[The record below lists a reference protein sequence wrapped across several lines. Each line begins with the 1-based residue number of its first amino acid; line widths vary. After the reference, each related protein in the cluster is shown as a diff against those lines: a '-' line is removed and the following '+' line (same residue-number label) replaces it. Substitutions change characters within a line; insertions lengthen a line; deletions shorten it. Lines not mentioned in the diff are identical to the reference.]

1 MRSWLVV
8 LLCGGTFYVHAQ
20 GFQTKIISVINGDTY
35 EFLDEDKEVVKVML
49 SEVDAPEPGQE
60 FSDEASAFSKKI
72 LLKKKVTIEFKGKD
86 FFGNK
91 LAIITLKDGSKI
103 HDQLLE
109 NGLAMVRERKKDPEL
124 LKIQELAKSS
134 KIGLWSIEEPVT
146 PWVYRRQQT
155 MLQAKSR

>member
-1 MRSWLVV
+1 M
-8 LLCGGTFYVHAQ
+8 LCSLTAQ
-20 GFQTKIISVINGDTY
+20 MNAQSFQAKIIGVTSGDTY
-35 EFLDEDKEVVKVML
+35 EILDEDKEVVKFML

-60 FSDEASAFSKKI
+60 FSEEALAFSKKL

-91 LAIITLKDGSKI
+91 LAVVTLKNGEKV
-103 HDQLLE
+103 HDLLLKE
-109 NGLAMVRERKKDPEL
+109 GLAMVRERKKDPQL
-124 LKIQELAKSS
+124 LKTQSTAKSS

-155 MLQAKSR
+155 MRQAKSR